1 MTWNA
6 ESVSASRKVL
16 VSLILKQTPATAETI
31 VDLIDDIKKAKK
43 NSGSDDDDDIFSN
56 LFDDDDDVP
65 QGFFTTVTSAYS
77 GVHFSFYI
85 AEVDLWA

>member
-1 MTWNA
+1 MMALMIWNG
-6 ESVSASRKVL
+6 ESVS
-16 VSLILKQTPATAETI
+16 VSQKALGRLKLTQTLATAETI

-65 QGFFTTVTSAYS
+65 QGFFTTVTSTCL
-77 GVHFSFYI
+77 GI
-85 AEVDLWA
+85 